1 MSNNSGF
8 NPQDK
13 FVNEV
18 HTNTKSNL
26 IEITEDKLEN
36 ILLKHLNK
44 LNKVKGWLTPF
55 SLFVTILVI
64 LLTATFKEFASL
76 EKEVWNAV
84 FVITLII
91 TLIWTI
97 ISGYQALKCRKNTT
111 IKFLIKEI
119 KNNVE

>member
-8 NPQDK
+8 NHQDK

-44 LNKVKGWLTPF
+44 LNKVKGWLTPL
-55 SLFVTILVI
+55 SLFITILIV
-64 LLTATFKEFASL
+64 LLTSTFKAFAGI
-76 EKEVWNAV
+76 EKEVWNAI

-91 TLIWTI
+91 TFVWTI
-97 ISGYQALKCRKNTT
+97 ISGYQALKCSKSST
-111 IKFLIKEI
+111 IGFLIKEI
-119 KNNVE
+119 KNHVE